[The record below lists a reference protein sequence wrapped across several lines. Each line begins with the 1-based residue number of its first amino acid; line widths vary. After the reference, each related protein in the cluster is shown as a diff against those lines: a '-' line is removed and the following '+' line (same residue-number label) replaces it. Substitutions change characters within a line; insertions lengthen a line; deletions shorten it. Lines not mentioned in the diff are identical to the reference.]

1 MREIV
6 EFFKEVVSQFGR
18 DRCSAMAAALSYYTV
33 FSLPPL
39 LVILVAILGLFF
51 GEDAAQGKVA
61 EQLELLLGIQARSA
75 LEVQELIEA
84 ASGKDEGL
92 FATALG
98 LVGLVIGAS
107 GVFAQ
112 LQGAMNEAWNVAPD
126 PERSGILTF
135 LIKRVLSFGMIL
147 GIGFLL
153 LVSLAFETILSAF
166 GAELAEA
173 LGAVAG
179 PLVWF
184 INISVS
190 FVAITGLFAL
200 MFKVIPD
207 AKIGWRDVGVGAAI
221 TAALFIA
228 GRAGIA
234 LYLGQSSPGS
244 AYGAAGSLALL
255 LAWVYIAALIFFLGV
270 EITQV
275 WAVRYGDGIEPE
287 KGAVRVTRELMM
299 QREGEAPQPME
310 E

>member
-1 MREIV
+1 MRQII
-6 EFFKEVVSQFGR
+6 EFFKDVVTQFGR

-61 EQLELLLGIQARSA
+61 EQLELLLGLQAQSA
-75 LEVQELIEA
+75 LQVQGLIEA
-84 ASGKDEGL
+84 ASGKDEGI
-92 FATALG
+92 FATVLG
-98 LVGLVIGAS
+98 VVGLVIGAS

-153 LVSLAFETILSAF
+153 LVSLAFETVLSAF
-166 GAELAEA
+166 GSELADL

-179 PLVWF
+179 PLVWL

-190 FVAITGLFAL
+190 AVATTGLFAL

-207 AKIGWRDVGVGAAI
+207 AKVAWKDVGVGAVI

-244 AYGAAGSLALL
+244 AYGAAGSLAVL
-255 LAWVYIAALIFFLGV
+255 LAWVYFAALIFFFGV

-299 QREGEAPQPME
+299 QREGEAPEPME